1 MANQRKSVA
10 QGPQAITPVSANA
23 GGVDASVPLAP
34 GYRTNTEALDPRYR
48 AFDRWP
54 TEVAVEAMLEGQM
67 AAIAAI
73 QSQTRAIAGAAEAAA
88 AQLGDDGRLVFVGAG
103 TSGRLAVQDG
113 AELHPTFGWPMDRL
127 VFLMAGGSGALTQA
141 YEGAEDDTGAARDQI
156 AAAGIATR
164 DVVIGVAASGRTP
177 YTLAALEAARAA
189 GALTIAIANT
199 PGSALL
205 GSAEHPICAVT
216 GSEVLAGST
225 RMKAGTAQKAI
236 LNLLSTAI
244 MLRRGLVYD
253 GRMVAMRIS
262 NAKLLQRGRTMVAEI
277 AGVDADAAARALE
290 AAQNDIRL
298 GVLVARGMSLAEG
311 RQLLDASGGDLRR
324 AFERLEA
331 RD

>member
-1 MANQRKSVA
+1 MK
-10 QGPQAITPVSANA
+10 
-23 GGVDASVPLAP
+23 
-34 GYRTNTEALDPRYR
+34 TEALDPRYR
-48 AFDRWP
+48 DLDRWP

-73 QSQTRAIAGAAEAAA
+73 QSQTRAIAHAAEASADR
-88 AQLGDDGRLVFVGAG
+88 LGDTGRLVFVGAG

-127 VFLMAGGSGALTQA
+127 VFMMAGGSSALTEA
-141 YEGAEDDTGAARDQI
+141 YEGAEDDAAAARDEI
-156 AAAGIATR
+156 AAAGVGVS

-177 YTLAALEAARAA
+177 YTLAAIEAARAA
-189 GALTIAIANT
+189 GALTIAIANNA
-199 PGSALL
+199 GSVLL
-205 GSAEHPICAVT
+205 DAAEHPICAVT

-236 LNLLSTAI
+236 LNMLSTAI

-262 NAKLLQRGRTMVAEI
+262 NVKLLQRGQAMVAEI
-277 AGVDADAAARALE
+277 AGVDAETAARALE

-298 GVLVARGMSLAEG
+298 GVLVALGRSLSDAK
-311 RQLLDASGGDLRR
+311 LLLETSGGDLRR
-324 AFERLEA
+324 ALEGMKA